1 MTCRPTGASSPRS
14 IDAVIHEGEIKV
26 ACTGSL
32 LLITLV
38 EEEGEMANENTLA
51 ISKCLMVA
59 MPSSVS
65 SLVMA
70 ASVGW
75 RAVGIGVLLSE
86 RQRGIATEH
95 MRDLVGDVL
104 VPGAREYRRIEP
116 SATTLL

>member
-1 MTCRPTGASSPRS
+1 
-14 IDAVIHEGEIKV
+14 
-26 ACTGSL
+26 
-32 LLITLV
+32 
-38 EEEGEMANENTLA
+38 
-51 ISKCLMVA
+51 
-59 MPSSVS
+59 
-65 SLVMA
+65 MA